1 MRIVAAMIA
10 GMLSLMGGCAQL
22 REAAKPGAQS
32 APREVSRETPREA
45 QREAPREAVQSDA
58 ERMLAYFARLRRMSA
73 ADLTREREAAR
84 RAMAADASDEPRMR
98 YAIALSVSVDGSVDA
113 ARAIELLDP
122 VTRQRESPHQALAI
136 VLRSLLAELNHAQVE
151 RAELQRKL
159 DSLKALEKS
168 LSGREGGR

>member
-1 MRIVAAMIA
+1 MKIVAAMIA
-10 GMLSLMGGCAQL
+10 GMLLTGGCAQL
-22 REAAKPGAQS
+22 RDAAKPAAQS

-45 QREAPREAVQSDA
+45 QREAVQSEA

-73 ADLTREREAAR
+73 ADLSREREAAR
-84 RAMAADASDEPRMR
+84 RAMTADAADEPRMR
-98 YAIALSVSVDGSVDA
+98 YAIALSVSVDGNVDA

-159 DSLKALEKS
+159 DSLKALEKT

>member
-22 REAAKPGAQS
+22 HEAAKPAAQS
-32 APREVSRETPREA
+32 APREAQREA

-73 ADLTREREAAR
+73 ADLSREREAAR
-84 RAMAADASDEPRMR
+84 RAMTADASDEPRMR

-159 DSLKALEKS
+159 DSLKALEKT